1 MPHDRNRILFYV
13 VFMRNLVVA
22 PGDRENGAVGCT
34 YGSAEHPAAL
44 KAMPAK
50 GDKVVSSKTALP
62 HSTKLLPR
70 LAQNMIFSCR

>member
-1 MPHDRNRILFYV
+1 MPHDGNRILFYV

-22 PGDRENGAVGCT
+22 QGGRENRAVGCT

-50 GDKVVSSKTALP
+50 GDEIA
-62 HSTKLLPR
+62 R
-70 LAQNMIFSCR
+70 G